1 MQMLLSVCEDDIK
14 DQMETILNNWSSTD
28 ESITGDALVAL
39 VHSDLKDMGVNSV
52 GHRMTILKC
61 VYDLKV
67 KHNMP
72 IEADHF
78 VPLCKSTAFVMA
90 SNQWTDFGK

>member
-1 MQMLLSVCEDDIK
+1 MESGML
-14 DQMETILNNWSSTD
+14 TSSID

-39 VHSDLKDMGVNSV
+39 LHGDLKDMGVSSI
-52 GHRMTILKC
+52 GHRLTILKS

-67 KHNMP
+67 KHNIA

-78 VPLCKSTAFVMA
+78 VPLCMLSIKLRSR
-90 SNQWTDFGK
+90 